1 MTVKKKKMFKAVPG
15 SRRAKRTRNHYRF
28 GAFVL
33 GQPRLKGGKTNGRRE
48 KELNRN
54 MNGRNKLKSVP
65 GNAHDAKPR
74 LHDDGR
80 NGI

>member
-1 MTVKKKKMFKAVPG
+1 MTVKKKKCLKLSPEAGEQNV
-15 SRRAKRTRNHYRF
+15 RAIITVSERSFWGNQ
-28 GAFVL
+28 G
-33 GQPRLKGGKTNGRRE
+33 GGKTNGRQE